1 MTPVPEQGAS
11 SRTRS
16 KPPMILGKAR
26 ASWEEMMVFFAPRRW
41 MLPIRALARFLL
53 LSLAKRMPG
62 ECQRWSKHVKL
73 RYMRGI
79 PVFFINAAM

>member
-11 SRTRS
+11 SKTRS
-16 KPPMILGKAR
+16 KPPIILGNAR
-26 ASWEEMMVFFAPRRW
+26 ASCEEMTVFLAPRRW

-62 ECQRWSKHVKL
+62 KYQFLDK
-73 RYMRGI
+73 
-79 PVFFINAAM
+79 